1 MPKLLQINA
10 TLNSGS
16 TGKIAEQIAIT
27 ASKHGWN
34 CVLAHGGRYVGKSR
48 FDSIQVSSKYDNYI
62 HAFEGEFLGLHGLGS
77 TLSTKRFVEK
87 IKELNPDII
96 HLHNIHGYYLNYKVL
111 FEYLASS
118 NVPVVWTLHDCWS
131 FTGHCT
137 HFDNAGC
144 EKWMTECCKCPLQMT
159 QYKSRL
165 IDRSREN
172 FLLKKNLYSQLPNL
186 TIVPVSHW
194 LSRLVSLSI
203 LKQFPNS
210 VIQNGI
216 DIKVFR
222 PTVNNV
228 RARLGIPKE
237 KLLLLGV
244 LGSGFGEKGKKEFI
258 ELARKNDI
266 QVLLV
271 GLKGD
276 DYKGLP
282 DSIIKLGRTANQ
294 TELAEYYTAAD
305 VLLNPTYNDT
315 FPTINIES
323 LACGTPVVTYKTG
336 GSPEI
341 LDENTG
347 IVVNKGDMNGLL
359 KALESIKNNGKISY
373 SQSCRERAVKL
384 FDKNDRYEDYVKLY
398 EEILAL
404 PRH

>member
-1 MPKLLQINA
+1 MHLIRISEL
-10 TLNSGS
+10 
-16 TGKIAEQIAIT
+16 
-27 ASKHGWN
+27 
-34 CVLAHGGRYVGKSR
+34 
-48 FDSIQVSSKYDNYI
+48 
-62 HAFEGEFLGLHGLGS
+62 
-77 TLSTKRFVEK
+77 TK
-87 IKELNPDII
+87 
-96 HLHNIHGYYLNYKVL
+96 
-111 FEYLASS
+111 
-118 NVPVVWTLHDCWS
+118 T
-131 FTGHCT
+131 
-137 HFDNAGC
+137 
-144 EKWMTECCKCPLQMT
+144 
-159 QYKSRL
+159 
-165 IDRSREN
+165 
-172 FLLKKNLYSQLPNL
+172 
-186 TIVPVSHW
+186 
-194 LSRLVSLSI
+194 
-203 LKQFPNS
+203 
-210 VIQNGI
+210 
-216 DIKVFR
+216 
-222 PTVNNV
+222 
-228 RARLGIPKE
+228 
-237 KLLLLGV
+237 
-244 LGSGFGEKGKKEFI
+244 KKEFI

-359 KALESIKNNGKISY
+359 KAIESIKNNGKISY